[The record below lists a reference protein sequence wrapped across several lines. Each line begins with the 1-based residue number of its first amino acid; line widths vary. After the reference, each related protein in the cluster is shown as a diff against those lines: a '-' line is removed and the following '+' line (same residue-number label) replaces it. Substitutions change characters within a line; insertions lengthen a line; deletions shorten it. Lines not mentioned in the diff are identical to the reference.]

1 MEKHINILT
10 QLLRYWWDQDD
21 QWDELNE
28 GIKYNVFSIFLYD
41 KSYDMDLTRL
51 DKADFDIP

>member
-41 KSYDMDLTRL
+41 KF
-51 DKADFDIP
+51 KE